1 MKTIIILITLLMIAV
16 PATGNM
22 DLLSTYDRNGDG
34 IIDADER
41 ITLDIDIESGRLTLE
56 EGFLGDLLAEDGSII
71 LSPETRMHM
80 TTGYHDREQICDI
93 TVAKKVIEPEVEFM
107 PVPGSE
113 ITPVPEEP
121 VTERFNGIGMILG
134 MSIGFFVCMILLT
147 IYTATKDK

>member
-1 MKTIIILITLLMIAV
+1 MIAV
-16 PATGNM
+16 PAAGNM

-56 EGFLGDLLAEDGSII
+56 EGFLGDLLAEDGSIL